1 MNLHLGKISSACV
14 LYGMLLSAGANAQTL
29 KDLMRGKEKTDSVQ
43 GSSGS
48 NLLQSVNKALGNGNK
63 LSAPE
68 VAEGLKAALNQGVS
82 KGVEQLSATD
92 GYLGN
97 NLVKIWLPPEAGKV
111 EQTLRSIGMGRQVD
125 QAITSMNRAAED
137 AATKAAPIFLNAIKS
152 ITIQDAFGILSGK
165 EDAATQY
172 LKAQTSRALTD
183 AFRPVIQTS
192 LDKVGAT
199 RHWNTIFSN
208 YNRVATEKV
217 NPDLTA
223 YVTGRALDGLFFQLA
238 QEEGNIRKNPAAR
251 TSELLKKVFASQ

>member
-1 MNLHLGKISSACV
+1 MNIYIGKISAACV

-29 KDLMRGKEKTDSVQ
+29 KDLMRGKEKTDSVK

-48 NLLQSVNKALGNGNK
+48 NLLQSVNKALGNDNK

-125 QAITSMNRAAED
+125 QAITGMNRAAED
-137 AATKAAPIFLNAIKS
+137 AAAKAAPIFLNAIKS
-152 ITIQDAFGILSGK
+152 ITIQDALGILSGK

-223 YVTGRALDGLFFQLA
+223 YVTGRALDGLFLQLA